1 MGKHLIVGA
10 SGQLGVELML
20 ALQRKVG
27 PSNLVL
33 ADVRP
38 VPHPDASRST
48 FVALDATCEAEVRKV
63 LNDEAVDC
71 VYMLVA
77 MLSARGE
84 ANPLAAWELNM
95 KSLLVVLEAAKDGAV
110 KQVFWPSSIAVFGP
124 NAPKNNTPQD
134 APLEPTT
141 VYGVSKVAGEL
152 WCSYYHTKYGVDVRS
167 LRYPGLIGF
176 RSLPG
181 GGTTDYAVEA
191 YHRAAAGEPMVCYL
205 DCHEPLPMM
214 SMEDAIRATL
224 ELMDAPE
231 VHIRTSYNLSGCS
244 FSPQELEASIQRVHP
259 SFSMSYVPDHR
270 QAIAAS
276 WPNSIDDS
284 AARMDWGWSPS
295 HGLDG
300 LTDHMLEGLN
310 ELAQQG

>member
-1 MGKHLIVGA
+1 
-10 SGQLGVELML
+10 
-20 ALQRKVG
+20 
-27 PSNLVL
+27 
-33 ADVRP
+33 
-38 VPHPDASRST
+38 
-48 FVALDATCEAEVRKV
+48 
-63 LNDEAVDC
+63 
-71 VYMLVA
+71 
-77 MLSARGE
+77 
-84 ANPLAAWELNM
+84 
-95 KSLLVVLEAAKDGAV
+95 
-110 KQVFWPSSIAVFGP
+110 
-124 NAPKNNTPQD
+124 
-134 APLEPTT
+134 
-141 VYGVSKVAGEL
+141 
-152 WCSYYHTKYGVDVRS
+152 
-167 LRYPGLIGF
+167 
-176 RSLPG
+176 
-181 GGTTDYAVEA
+181 
-191 YHRAAAGEPMVCYL
+191 MVCYL

-244 FSPQELEASIQRVHP
+244 FSPRELEASIQRVHP